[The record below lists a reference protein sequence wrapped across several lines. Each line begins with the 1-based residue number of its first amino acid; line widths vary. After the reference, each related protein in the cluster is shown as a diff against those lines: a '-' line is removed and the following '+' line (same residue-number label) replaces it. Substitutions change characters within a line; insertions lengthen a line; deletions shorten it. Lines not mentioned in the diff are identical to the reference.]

1 MFAPPA
7 QIKIAAKMHRREIN
21 FAFAGLNGILSA
33 MLLHDEIKSALAAV
47 KYPGY
52 SRDIVSFGLIKE
64 ISAANG
70 AVSVVLQLTSPNPD
84 AARQI
89 KTEAEQVLK
98 KLPGVNQAV
107 VEVKQPTTGQAETG
121 KSFGNQ
127 AKVPGVKRIIAVAS
141 GKGGV
146 GKSTFSVNLACALAR
161 SLSDQGR
168 PGRVGLMDCDIYG
181 PSVPLMIGV
190 NARPE
195 LDGDTLIP
203 LENFGVK
210 VMSMGLLIDADAP
223 VVWRGPMIM
232 KTISQFATNVRW
244 GELDVLLIDLPPGT
258 GDAQLSVAQSM
269 ALSGAIIVTTPQTAA
284 VSVALRGAAMFSK
297 VSVPILGVAENM
309 SYFEGPD
316 GSRQYLFG
324 QGGGLKVA
332 TALNSILL
340 GEVPL
345 DQTIRQGGD
354 HGIPVVISHPDGN
367 PARVFR
373 SVALTVLRGLEAG
386 V

>member
-1 MFAPPA
+1 MSLDKESVQKALG
-7 QIKIAAKMHRREIN
+7 QIR
-21 FAFAGLNGILSA
+21 
-33 MLLHDEIKSALAAV
+33 
-47 KYPGY
+47 YPGY
-52 SRDIVSFGLIKE
+52 SRDIVSFGLVKGIEVTLDGK
-64 ISAANG
+64 
-70 AVSVVLQLTSPNPD
+70 VSVGLAVTSADPEVPKKLYAEID
-84 AARQI
+84 AA
-89 KTEAEQVLK
+89 LK
-98 KLPGVNQAV
+98 ALGARLPEIAITVTVPKGAPAAAAPAAPAKLPADAGVGQ
-107 VEVKQPTTGQAETG
+107 VKH
-121 KSFGNQ
+121 
-127 AKVPGVKRIIAVAS
+127 IIAVAS

-146 GKSTFSVNLACALAR
+146 GKSTFAVNLACALAR
-161 SLSDQGR
+161 DLAERGR

-190 NARPE
+190 NARPL

-258 GDAQLSVAQSM
+258 GDAQLSIAQSM

-284 VSVALRGAAMFSK
+284 VSVALRGAAMFAK
-297 VSVPILGVAENM
+297 VGVPILGVAENM
-309 SYFEGPD
+309 SFLEGAD

-332 TALNSILL
+332 TALDSILL

-345 DQTIRQGGD
+345 DQAIRQGGD

-373 SVALTVLRGLEAG
+373 SIGLTVLNGLEKAS
-386 V
+386 

>member
-1 MFAPPA
+1 MPLDKETI
-7 QIKIAAKMHRREIN
+7 QQ
-21 FAFAGLNGILSA
+21 
-33 MLLHDEIKSALAAV
+33 ALGKV
-47 KYPGY
+47 RYPGY
-52 SRDIVSFGLIKE
+52 SRDIVSFGLLKGIEVTLDGKVTVGLAVTSADPAIPKQLYVEVEAALKAVGAVNPE
-64 ISAANG
+64 IAITVTVPKGTPSAAG
-70 AVSVVLQLTSPNPD
+70 AT
-84 AARQI
+84 AA
-89 KTEAEQVLK
+89 TT
-98 KLPGVNQAV
+98 KLPANAGVGQ
-107 VEVKQPTTGQAETG
+107 VKH
-121 KSFGNQ
+121 
-127 AKVPGVKRIIAVAS
+127 IIAVAS

-309 SYFEGPD
+309 SYFEVPD

-345 DQTIRQGGD
+345 DQSIRQGGD

>member
-1 MFAPPA
+1 MALDKDSV
-7 QIKIAAKMHRREIN
+7 QK
-21 FAFAGLNGILSA
+21 
-33 MLLHDEIKSALAAV
+33 ALAQV
-47 KYPGY
+47 RYPGF
-52 SRDIVSFGLIKE
+52 SRDIVSFGLLKGIEVSPDGKVAVGLAVTTADPE
-64 ISAANG
+64 IPKKLYADIE
-70 AVSVVLQLTSPNPD
+70 AVLVALG
-84 AARQI
+84 ARQPEI
-89 KTEAEQVLK
+89 AITVTVPKGSPAAAAPAAPT
-98 KLPGVNQAV
+98 KLPADAGVGQ
-107 VEVKQPTTGQAETG
+107 VKH
-121 KSFGNQ
+121 
-127 AKVPGVKRIIAVAS
+127 IIAVAS

-146 GKSTFSVNLACALAR
+146 GKSTFAVNLACALAR
-161 SLSDQGR
+161 DLAEKGR

-190 NARPE
+190 NARPL

-258 GDAQLSVAQSM
+258 GDAQLSIAQSM

-284 VSVALRGAAMFSK
+284 VSVALRGAAMFAK
-297 VSVPILGVAENM
+297 VGVPILGVAENM
-309 SYFEGPD
+309 SFLEGAD

-332 TALNSILL
+332 TALDSILL

-345 DQTIRQGGD
+345 DQAIRQGGD

-373 SVALTVLRGLEAG
+373 SIGLTVLNGLEKAS
-386 V
+386 

>member
-1 MFAPPA
+1 MSLDKESV
-7 QIKIAAKMHRREIN
+7 QK
-21 FAFAGLNGILSA
+21 
-33 MLLHDEIKSALAAV
+33 ALGQV
-47 KYPGY
+47 RYPGY
-52 SRDIVSFGLIKE
+52 SRDIVSFGLVKGIEVTLDGK
-64 ISAANG
+64 
-70 AVSVVLQLTSPNPD
+70 VSVGLAVTSADPEIPKKLYADIETVLKGLG
-84 AARQI
+84 ARQPEI
-89 KTEAEQVLK
+89 AITVTVPKGAPAAAAPSAPA
-98 KLPGVNQAV
+98 KLPANAGVGQ
-107 VEVKQPTTGQAETG
+107 VKH
-121 KSFGNQ
+121 
-127 AKVPGVKRIIAVAS
+127 IIAVAS

-146 GKSTFSVNLACALAR
+146 GKSTFAVNLACALAR
-161 SLSDQGR
+161 DLAERGR

-190 NARPE
+190 NARPMLE
-195 LDGDTLIP
+195 GDTLIP

-258 GDAQLSVAQSM
+258 GDAQLSIAQSM

-284 VSVALRGAAMFSK
+284 VSVALRGAAMFAK
-297 VSVPILGVAENM
+297 VGVPILGVAENM
-309 SYFEGPD
+309 SFLEGAD
-316 GSRQYLFG
+316 GSRQHLFG

-332 TALNSILL
+332 TALDSILL

-345 DQTIRQGGD
+345 DPAIRQGGD

-373 SVALTVLRGLEAG
+373 SIGLTVLNGLQKAS
-386 V
+386 

>member
-1 MFAPPA
+1 MSLDKESVQKALG
-7 QIKIAAKMHRREIN
+7 QIR
-21 FAFAGLNGILSA
+21 
-33 MLLHDEIKSALAAV
+33 
-47 KYPGY
+47 YPGY
-52 SRDIVSFGLIKE
+52 SRDIVSFGLVKGIEVTLDGK
-64 ISAANG
+64 
-70 AVSVVLQLTSPNPD
+70 VSVGLAVTSADPEVPKKLY
-84 AARQI
+84 AEIEAALKALGARQPEI
-89 KTEAEQVLK
+89 AITVTVPKGAPAAPAAAAPT
-98 KLPGVNQAV
+98 KLPADAGVGQ
-107 VEVKQPTTGQAETG
+107 VKH
-121 KSFGNQ
+121 
-127 AKVPGVKRIIAVAS
+127 IIAVAS

-146 GKSTFSVNLACALAR
+146 GKSTFAVNLACALAR
-161 SLSDQGR
+161 DLAEKGR

-190 NARPE
+190 NARPL

-258 GDAQLSVAQSM
+258 GDAQLSIAQSM

-284 VSVALRGAAMFSK
+284 VSVALRGAAMFAK
-297 VSVPILGVAENM
+297 VGVPILGVAENM
-309 SYFEGPD
+309 SFLEAAD

-332 TALNSILL
+332 TALDSILL

-345 DQTIRQGGD
+345 DPAIRQGGD

-373 SVALTVLRGLEAG
+373 SIGLTVLNGLEKAS
-386 V
+386 

>member
-1 MFAPPA
+1 MSLDKESVQKALG
-7 QIKIAAKMHRREIN
+7 QIR
-21 FAFAGLNGILSA
+21 
-33 MLLHDEIKSALAAV
+33 
-47 KYPGY
+47 YPGY
-52 SRDIVSFGLIKE
+52 SRDIVSFGLVKGIEVTLDGK
-64 ISAANG
+64 
-70 AVSVVLQLTSPNPD
+70 VSVGLAVTSADPEVPKKLY
-84 AARQI
+84 AEIEAALKALGARQPEI
-89 KTEAEQVLK
+89 AITVTVPKGAPAAAAPAAPT
-98 KLPGVNQAV
+98 KLPADAGVGQ
-107 VEVKQPTTGQAETG
+107 VKH
-121 KSFGNQ
+121 
-127 AKVPGVKRIIAVAS
+127 IIAVAS

-146 GKSTFSVNLACALAR
+146 GKSTFAVNLACALAR
-161 SLSDQGR
+161 DLAERGR

-190 NARPE
+190 NARPL

-258 GDAQLSVAQSM
+258 GDAQLSIAQSM

-284 VSVALRGAAMFSK
+284 VSVALRGAAMFAK
-297 VSVPILGVAENM
+297 VGVPILGVAENM
-309 SYFEGPD
+309 SFLEAAD

-332 TALNSILL
+332 TALDSILL

-345 DQTIRQGGD
+345 DPAIRQGGD

-373 SVALTVLRGLEAG
+373 SIGLTVLNGLEKAS
-386 V
+386 

>member
-1 MFAPPA
+1 MSLDKESVQKALG
-7 QIKIAAKMHRREIN
+7 QIR
-21 FAFAGLNGILSA
+21 
-33 MLLHDEIKSALAAV
+33 
-47 KYPGY
+47 YPGY
-52 SRDIVSFGLIKE
+52 SRDIVSFGLVKGIEVTLDGK
-64 ISAANG
+64 
-70 AVSVVLQLTSPNPD
+70 VSVGLAVTSADPEVPKKLYAEID
-84 AARQI
+84 AALKALGARQPEI
-89 KTEAEQVLK
+89 AITVTVPKGAPAAAAPAAPT
-98 KLPGVNQAV
+98 KLPADAGVGQ
-107 VEVKQPTTGQAETG
+107 VKH
-121 KSFGNQ
+121 
-127 AKVPGVKRIIAVAS
+127 IIAVAS

-146 GKSTFSVNLACALAR
+146 GKSTFAVNLACALAR
-161 SLSDQGR
+161 DLAERGR

-190 NARPE
+190 NARPL

-258 GDAQLSVAQSM
+258 GDAQLSIAQSM

-284 VSVALRGAAMFSK
+284 VSVALRGAAMFAK
-297 VSVPILGVAENM
+297 VGVPILGVAENM
-309 SYFEGPD
+309 SFLEGAD

-332 TALNSILL
+332 TALDSILL

-345 DQTIRQGGD
+345 DPAIRQGGD

-373 SVALTVLRGLEAG
+373 SIGLTVLNGLQKAS
-386 V
+386 

>member
-1 MFAPPA
+1 MSLDKESVQKALG
-7 QIKIAAKMHRREIN
+7 QIR
-21 FAFAGLNGILSA
+21 
-33 MLLHDEIKSALAAV
+33 
-47 KYPGY
+47 YPGY
-52 SRDIVSFGLIKE
+52 SRDIVSFGLVKGIEVTLDGK
-64 ISAANG
+64 
-70 AVSVVLQLTSPNPD
+70 VSVGLAVTSADPEVPKKLYAEID
-84 AARQI
+84 AALKALGARQPEI
-89 KTEAEQVLK
+89 AITVTVPKGAPAAAAPAAPT
-98 KLPGVNQAV
+98 KLPADAGVGQ
-107 VEVKQPTTGQAETG
+107 VKH
-121 KSFGNQ
+121 
-127 AKVPGVKRIIAVAS
+127 IIAVAS

-146 GKSTFSVNLACALAR
+146 GKSTFAVNLACALAR
-161 SLSDQGR
+161 DLAERGR

-190 NARPE
+190 NARPLLE
-195 LDGDTLIP
+195 GDTLIP

-258 GDAQLSVAQSM
+258 GDAQLSIAQSM

-284 VSVALRGAAMFSK
+284 VSVALRGAAMFAK
-297 VSVPILGVAENM
+297 VGVPILGVAENM
-309 SYFEGPD
+309 SFLEAAD

-332 TALNSILL
+332 TALDSILL

-345 DQTIRQGGD
+345 DPAIRQGGD

-373 SVALTVLRGLEAG
+373 SIGLTVLNGLQKAS
-386 V
+386 

>member
-1 MFAPPA
+1 VG
-7 QIKIAAKMHRREIN
+7 Q
-21 FAFAGLNGILSA
+21 
-33 MLLHDEIKSALAAV
+33 V
-47 KYPGY
+47 KH
-52 SRDIVSFGLIKE
+52 IV
-64 ISAANG
+64 
-70 AVSVVLQLTSPNPD
+70 
-84 AARQI
+84 
-89 KTEAEQVLK
+89 
-98 KLPGVNQAV
+98 
-107 VEVKQPTTGQAETG
+107 
-121 KSFGNQ
+121 
-127 AKVPGVKRIIAVAS
+127 AVAS

-146 GKSTFSVNLACALAR
+146 GKSTFAVNLACALAR
-161 SLSDQGR
+161 DLAEKGR

-190 NARPE
+190 NARPL

-210 VMSMGLLIDADAP
+210 IMSMGLLIDADAP

-258 GDAQLSVAQSM
+258 GDAQLSIAQSL

-284 VSVALRGAAMFSK
+284 VSVALRGAAMFAK
-297 VSVPILGVAENM
+297 VGVPILGVAENM
-309 SYFEGPD
+309 SFLEGAD

-332 TALNSILL
+332 TALDSILL

-345 DQTIRQGGD
+345 DPAIRQGGD

-373 SVALTVLRGLEAG
+373 SIGLTVLNGLEKAS
-386 V
+386 

>member
-1 MFAPPA
+1 MSLDKETI
-7 QIKIAAKMHRREIN
+7 QK
-21 FAFAGLNGILSA
+21 
-33 MLLHDEIKSALAAV
+33 ALGQV
-47 KYPGY
+47 RYPGY
-52 SRDIVSFGLIKE
+52 SRDIVSFGLVKGIEVTLDGKVSVGLAVT
-64 ISAANG
+64 SADPEVPRKLYADIEAALKAAG
-70 AVSVVLQLTSPNPD
+70 AVKPEIAITVTVPKGAP
-84 AARQI
+84 AA
-89 KTEAEQVLK
+89 TPAAGA
-98 KLPGVNQAV
+98 KLPADAGVGR
-107 VEVKQPTTGQAETG
+107 VKH
-121 KSFGNQ
+121 
-127 AKVPGVKRIIAVAS
+127 IIAVAS

-146 GKSTFSVNLACALAR
+146 GKSTFAVNLACALAR
-161 SLSDQGR
+161 SLTDQGR

-190 NARPE
+190 NARPV

-258 GDAQLSVAQSM
+258 GDAQLSIAQSM

-284 VSVALRGAAMFSK
+284 VSVALRGAAMFEK
-297 VSVPILGVAENM
+297 VSVPIFGVAENM

-332 TALNSILL
+332 TALRTILL

-345 DQTIRQGGD
+345 DQAVRQGGD

-373 SVALTVLRGLEAG
+373 SVALTVLQGLEKQP
-386 V
+386 

>member
-1 MFAPPA
+1 MSLDKESVQKALG
-7 QIKIAAKMHRREIN
+7 QIR
-21 FAFAGLNGILSA
+21 
-33 MLLHDEIKSALAAV
+33 
-47 KYPGY
+47 YPGY
-52 SRDIVSFGLIKE
+52 SRDIVSFGLVKGIEVTLDGK
-64 ISAANG
+64 
-70 AVSVVLQLTSPNPD
+70 VSVGLAVTSADPEVPKKLY
-84 AARQI
+84 AEIEAALKALGARQPEI
-89 KTEAEQVLK
+89 AITVTVPKGAPAAAAPAAPT
-98 KLPGVNQAV
+98 KLPADAGVGQ
-107 VEVKQPTTGQAETG
+107 VKH
-121 KSFGNQ
+121 
-127 AKVPGVKRIIAVAS
+127 IIAVAS

-146 GKSTFSVNLACALAR
+146 GKSTFAVNLACALAR
-161 SLSDQGR
+161 DLAEKGR

-190 NARPE
+190 NARPM

-258 GDAQLSVAQSM
+258 GDAQLSIAQSM

-284 VSVALRGAAMFSK
+284 VSVALRGAAMFAK
-297 VSVPILGVAENM
+297 VGVPILGVAENM
-309 SYFEGPD
+309 SFLEGAD

-332 TALNSILL
+332 TALDSILL

-345 DQTIRQGGD
+345 DPAIRQGGD
-354 HGIPVVISHPDGN
+354 HGLPVVISHPYGN

-373 SVALTVLRGLEAG
+373 SIGLTVLRGLETTK
-386 V
+386 

>member
-1 MFAPPA
+1 MSLDKESV
-7 QIKIAAKMHRREIN
+7 QK
-21 FAFAGLNGILSA
+21 
-33 MLLHDEIKSALAAV
+33 ALGQV
-47 KYPGY
+47 RYPGY
-52 SRDIVSFGLIKE
+52 SRDIVSFGLVKGIEVTLDGKVSIGLAVTSADPE
-64 ISAANG
+64 IPKKLYADIE
-70 AVSVVLQLTSPNPD
+70 AVLKGLG
-84 AARQI
+84 ARQPEI
-89 KTEAEQVLK
+89 AITVTVPKGAPAAAAPSAPA
-98 KLPGVNQAV
+98 KLPADAGVGQ
-107 VEVKQPTTGQAETG
+107 VKH
-121 KSFGNQ
+121 
-127 AKVPGVKRIIAVAS
+127 IIAVAS

-146 GKSTFSVNLACALAR
+146 GKSTFAVNLACALAR
-161 SLSDQGR
+161 DLAEKGR

-190 NARPE
+190 NARPM

-258 GDAQLSVAQSM
+258 GDAQLSIAQSM

-284 VSVALRGAAMFSK
+284 VSVALRGAAMFAK
-297 VSVPILGVAENM
+297 VGVPILGVAENM
-309 SYFEGPD
+309 SFLEGAD

-332 TALNSILL
+332 TALDSILL

-345 DQTIRQGGD
+345 DPAIRQGGD
-354 HGIPVVISHPDGN
+354 HGIPVVISHPDAN

-373 SVALTVLRGLEAG
+373 SIGLTVLRGLETTK
-386 V
+386 

>member
-1 MFAPPA
+1 MSLDKESVQKALG
-7 QIKIAAKMHRREIN
+7 QIR
-21 FAFAGLNGILSA
+21 
-33 MLLHDEIKSALAAV
+33 
-47 KYPGY
+47 YPGY
-52 SRDIVSFGLIKE
+52 SRDIVSFGLVKGIEVTLEGKVS
-64 ISAANG
+64 IGLAVTSADPE
-70 AVSVVLQLTSPNPD
+70 VP
-84 AARQI
+84 
-89 KTEAEQVLK
+89 K
-98 KLPGVNQAV
+98 KLYAEIESALKSLGAQSPEIAITVTVPKGTPSAPAPAKLPADAGVGK
-107 VEVKQPTTGQAETG
+107 VK
-121 KSFGNQ
+121 F
-127 AKVPGVKRIIAVAS
+127 IIAVAS

-146 GKSTFSVNLACALAR
+146 GKSTFAVNLACALSRA
-161 SLSDQGR
+161 LSDQGR
-168 PGRVGLMDCDIYG
+168 PGKVGLMDCDIYG

-190 NARPE
+190 NARPL

-258 GDAQLSVAQSM
+258 GDAQLSLAQAM

-284 VSVALRGAAMFSK
+284 VAVALRGAAMFEK
-297 VSVPILGVAENM
+297 VGVPILGVAENM
-309 SYFEGPD
+309 SFLEGTD

-332 TALNSILL
+332 TALQTILL

-354 HGIPVVISHPDGN
+354 HGIPVVISHPDSN
-367 PARVFR
+367 PARIFR
-373 SVALTVLRGLEAG
+373 SVGLTVLPGLEKKA
-386 V
+386 

>member
-1 MFAPPA
+1 MSLDKESVQKALG
-7 QIKIAAKMHRREIN
+7 QIR
-21 FAFAGLNGILSA
+21 
-33 MLLHDEIKSALAAV
+33 
-47 KYPGY
+47 YPGY
-52 SRDIVSFGLIKE
+52 SRDIVSFGLVKGIEVTLDGK
-64 ISAANG
+64 
-70 AVSVVLQLTSPNPD
+70 VSVGLAVTSADPEVPKKLY
-84 AARQI
+84 AEIEAALKALGARQPEI
-89 KTEAEQVLK
+89 AITVTVPKGSPAAAAPAAPT
-98 KLPGVNQAV
+98 KLPADAGVGQ
-107 VEVKQPTTGQAETG
+107 VKH
-121 KSFGNQ
+121 
-127 AKVPGVKRIIAVAS
+127 IIAVAS

-146 GKSTFSVNLACALAR
+146 GKSTFAVNLACALAR
-161 SLSDQGR
+161 DLAEKGR
-168 PGRVGLMDCDIYG
+168 PGRVGLMDCDIFG

-190 NARPE
+190 NARPH

-210 VMSMGLLIDADAP
+210 IMSMGLLIDADAP

-258 GDAQLSVAQSM
+258 GDAQLSIAQSM

-284 VSVALRGAAMFSK
+284 VSVALRGAAMFAK
-297 VSVPILGVAENM
+297 VGVPILGVAENM
-309 SYFEGPD
+309 SFLEAAD
-316 GSRQYLFG
+316 GSRQHLFG

-332 TALNSILL
+332 TALDSILL

-345 DQTIRQGGD
+345 DPAIRQGGD

-373 SVALTVLRGLEAG
+373 SIGLTVLNGLQKAS
-386 V
+386 

>member
-1 MFAPPA
+1 MSLDKESVQKALG
-7 QIKIAAKMHRREIN
+7 QIR
-21 FAFAGLNGILSA
+21 
-33 MLLHDEIKSALAAV
+33 
-47 KYPGY
+47 YPGY
-52 SRDIVSFGLIKE
+52 SRDIVSFGLVKGIEVTLDGK
-64 ISAANG
+64 
-70 AVSVVLQLTSPNPD
+70 VSVGLAVTSADPEVP
-84 AARQI
+84 
-89 KTEAEQVLK
+89 K
-98 KLPGVNQAV
+98 KLYAEIEAALKALGASQPEIAITVTVPKGSPAAAAPAAPTKLPADAGVGQ
-107 VEVKQPTTGQAETG
+107 VKH
-121 KSFGNQ
+121 
-127 AKVPGVKRIIAVAS
+127 IIAVAS

-146 GKSTFSVNLACALAR
+146 GKSTFAVNLACALAR
-161 SLSDQGR
+161 DLAEKGR

-190 NARPE
+190 NARPL

-258 GDAQLSVAQSM
+258 GDAQLSIAQSM

-284 VSVALRGAAMFSK
+284 VSVALRGAAMFAK
-297 VSVPILGVAENM
+297 VGVPILGVAENM
-309 SYFEGPD
+309 SFLEAAD

-332 TALNSILL
+332 TALDSILL

-345 DQTIRQGGD
+345 DPAIRQGGD

-373 SVALTVLRGLEAG
+373 SIGLTVLNGLQKAS
-386 V
+386 

>member
-1 MFAPPA
+1 MSLDKESVQKALG
-7 QIKIAAKMHRREIN
+7 QIR
-21 FAFAGLNGILSA
+21 
-33 MLLHDEIKSALAAV
+33 
-47 KYPGY
+47 YPGY
-52 SRDIVSFGLIKE
+52 SRDIVSFGLVKGIEVTLDGK
-64 ISAANG
+64 
-70 AVSVVLQLTSPNPD
+70 VSVGLAVTSADPEVPKKLYAEID
-84 AARQI
+84 AALKALGARQPEI
-89 KTEAEQVLK
+89 AITVTVPKGAPAAAAPAAPT
-98 KLPGVNQAV
+98 KLPADAGVGQ
-107 VEVKQPTTGQAETG
+107 VKH
-121 KSFGNQ
+121 
-127 AKVPGVKRIIAVAS
+127 IIAVAS

-146 GKSTFSVNLACALAR
+146 GKSTFAVNLACALAR
-161 SLSDQGR
+161 DLAERGR

-190 NARPE
+190 NARPL
-195 LDGDTLIP
+195 LDG
-203 LENFGVK
+203 
-210 VMSMGLLIDADAP
+210 DAP

-258 GDAQLSVAQSM
+258 GDAQLSIAQSM

-284 VSVALRGAAMFSK
+284 VSVALRGAAMFAK
-297 VSVPILGVAENM
+297 VGVPILGVAENM
-309 SYFEGPD
+309 SFLEAAD

-332 TALNSILL
+332 TALDSILL

-345 DQTIRQGGD
+345 DPAIRQGGD

-373 SVALTVLRGLEAG
+373 SIGLTVLNGLEKAS
-386 V
+386 

>member
-1 MFAPPA
+1 MSLDKESV
-7 QIKIAAKMHRREIN
+7 QK
-21 FAFAGLNGILSA
+21 
-33 MLLHDEIKSALAAV
+33 ALGQV
-47 KYPGY
+47 RYPGY
-52 SRDIVSFGLIKE
+52 SRDIVSFGLVKGIEVTLEGK
-64 ISAANG
+64 
-70 AVSVVLQLTSPNPD
+70 VSVGLAVTSADPEVPKKLYAD
-84 AARQI
+84 I
-89 KTEAEQVLK
+89 EAVLK
-98 KLPGVNQAV
+98 AIGAKNPEIAITVTVPKGTPPPAGAPTATAKLPADAGVGK
-107 VEVKQPTTGQAETG
+107 VK
-121 KSFGNQ
+121 F
-127 AKVPGVKRIIAVAS
+127 IIAVAS

-146 GKSTFSVNLACALAR
+146 GKSTFAVNLACALAR
-161 SLSDQGR
+161 ALSDQGR
-168 PGRVGLMDCDIYG
+168 PGKVGLMDCDIYG

-190 NARPE
+190 NGRPM

-258 GDAQLSVAQSM
+258 GDAQLSIAQAM

-284 VSVALRGAAMFSK
+284 VAVALRGAAMFAK
-297 VSVPILGVAENM
+297 VGVPILGVAENM
-309 SYFEGPD
+309 SFLEGAD

-332 TALNSILL
+332 TALQTILL

-345 DQTIRQGGD
+345 DQTIRVGGD
-354 HGIPVVISHPDGN
+354 HGIPVVISHPDSN

-373 SVALTVLRGLEAG
+373 SVGLTVLQGLEQQA
-386 V
+386 

>member
-1 MFAPPA
+1 MSLDKESVQKALG
-7 QIKIAAKMHRREIN
+7 QIR
-21 FAFAGLNGILSA
+21 
-33 MLLHDEIKSALAAV
+33 
-47 KYPGY
+47 YPGY
-52 SRDIVSFGLIKE
+52 SRDIVSFGLVKGIEVTLEGKVS
-64 ISAANG
+64 IGLAVTSADPE
-70 AVSVVLQLTSPNPD
+70 VP
-84 AARQI
+84 
-89 KTEAEQVLK
+89 K
-98 KLPGVNQAV
+98 KLYAEIEAALKALGAHSPEIAITVTVPKGAPPAAGAPVAPTKLPADAGVGK
-107 VEVKQPTTGQAETG
+107 VKH
-121 KSFGNQ
+121 
-127 AKVPGVKRIIAVAS
+127 IIAVAS

-146 GKSTFSVNLACALAR
+146 GKSTFAVNLACALAR
-161 SLSDQGR
+161 ALSDQGR
-168 PGRVGLMDCDIYG
+168 PGKVGLMDCDIYG

-190 NARPE
+190 NGRPM

-210 VMSMGLLIDADAP
+210 IMSMGLLIDADAP

-258 GDAQLSVAQSM
+258 GDAQLSIAQAM

-284 VSVALRGAAMFSK
+284 VAVALRGAAMFAK
-297 VSVPILGVAENM
+297 VGVPILGVAENM
-309 SYFEGPD
+309 SFLEGAD

-332 TALNSILL
+332 TALQTILL

-345 DQTIRQGGD
+345 DQTIRVGGD
-354 HGIPVVISHPDGN
+354 HGIPVVISHPDSN

-373 SVALTVLRGLEAG
+373 SVGLTVLQGLEQQA
-386 V
+386 

>member
-1 MFAPPA
+1 MSLDKESVQKALG
-7 QIKIAAKMHRREIN
+7 QIR
-21 FAFAGLNGILSA
+21 
-33 MLLHDEIKSALAAV
+33 
-47 KYPGY
+47 YPGY
-52 SRDIVSFGLIKE
+52 SRDIVSFGLVKGIEVTLDGK
-64 ISAANG
+64 
-70 AVSVVLQLTSPNPD
+70 VSVGLAVTSADPEVPKKLYAEID
-84 AARQI
+84 AALKALGARQPEI
-89 KTEAEQVLK
+89 AITVTVPKGAPAAAAPAAPT
-98 KLPGVNQAV
+98 KLPADAGVGQ
-107 VEVKQPTTGQAETG
+107 VKH
-121 KSFGNQ
+121 
-127 AKVPGVKRIIAVAS
+127 IIAVAS

-146 GKSTFSVNLACALAR
+146 GKSTFAVNLACALAR
-161 SLSDQGR
+161 DLAELGR

-190 NARPE
+190 NARPL

-258 GDAQLSVAQSM
+258 GDAQLSIAQSM

-284 VSVALRGAAMFSK
+284 VSVALRGAAMFAK
-297 VSVPILGVAENM
+297 VGVPILGVAENM
-309 SYFEGPD
+309 SFLEGAD

-332 TALNSILL
+332 TALDSILL

-345 DQTIRQGGD
+345 DQAIRQGGD

-373 SVALTVLRGLEAG
+373 SIGLTVLNGLEKAS
-386 V
+386 

>member
-1 MFAPPA
+1 MSLDKESV
-7 QIKIAAKMHRREIN
+7 QK
-21 FAFAGLNGILSA
+21 
-33 MLLHDEIKSALAAV
+33 ALGQV
-47 KYPGY
+47 RYPGY
-52 SRDIVSFGLIKE
+52 SRDIVSFGLVKGIEVTLDGK
-64 ISAANG
+64 
-70 AVSVVLQLTSPNPD
+70 VSVGLAVTSADPEIPKKLYADIETVLKGLG
-84 AARQI
+84 ARQPEI
-89 KTEAEQVLK
+89 AITVTVPKGAPAAAAPSAPA
-98 KLPGVNQAV
+98 KLPADAGVGQ
-107 VEVKQPTTGQAETG
+107 VKH
-121 KSFGNQ
+121 
-127 AKVPGVKRIIAVAS
+127 IIAVAS

-146 GKSTFSVNLACALAR
+146 GKSTFAVNLACALAR
-161 SLSDQGR
+161 DLAERGR

-190 NARPE
+190 NARPMLE
-195 LDGDTLIP
+195 GDTLIP

-258 GDAQLSVAQSM
+258 GDAQLSIAQSM

-284 VSVALRGAAMFSK
+284 VSVALRGAAMFAK
-297 VSVPILGVAENM
+297 VGVPILGVAENM
-309 SYFEGPD
+309 SFLEGAD
-316 GSRQYLFG
+316 GSRQHLFG

-332 TALNSILL
+332 TALDSILL

-345 DQTIRQGGD
+345 DPAIRQGGD

-373 SVALTVLRGLEAG
+373 SIGLTVLNGLQKAS
-386 V
+386 

>member
-1 MFAPPA
+1 MSLDKESVQKALG
-7 QIKIAAKMHRREIN
+7 QIR
-21 FAFAGLNGILSA
+21 
-33 MLLHDEIKSALAAV
+33 
-47 KYPGY
+47 YPGY
-52 SRDIVSFGLIKE
+52 SRDIVSFGLVKGIEVTLDGK
-64 ISAANG
+64 
-70 AVSVVLQLTSPNPD
+70 VSVGLAVTSADPEVPKKLYAEID
-84 AARQI
+84 AALKALGARQPEI
-89 KTEAEQVLK
+89 AITVTVPKGAPAAAAPAAPT
-98 KLPGVNQAV
+98 KLPADAGVGQ
-107 VEVKQPTTGQAETG
+107 VKH
-121 KSFGNQ
+121 
-127 AKVPGVKRIIAVAS
+127 IIAVAS

-146 GKSTFSVNLACALAR
+146 GKSTFAVNLACALAR
-161 SLSDQGR
+161 DLAEKGR

-190 NARPE
+190 NARPL

-258 GDAQLSVAQSM
+258 GDAQLSIAQSM
-269 ALSGAIIVTTPQTAA
+269 ALSGAVIVTTPQTAA
-284 VSVALRGAAMFSK
+284 VAVALRGAAMFAK
-297 VSVPILGVAENM
+297 VGVPILGVAENM
-309 SYFEGPD
+309 SFLEAAD

-345 DQTIRQGGD
+345 DPAIRQGGD

-373 SVALTVLRGLEAG
+373 SIGLTVLRGLETTK
-386 V
+386 

>member
-1 MFAPPA
+1 MSLDKESVQKALG
-7 QIKIAAKMHRREIN
+7 QIR
-21 FAFAGLNGILSA
+21 
-33 MLLHDEIKSALAAV
+33 
-47 KYPGY
+47 YPGY
-52 SRDIVSFGLIKE
+52 SRDIVSFGLVKGIEVTLEGK
-64 ISAANG
+64 
-70 AVSVVLQLTSPNPD
+70 VSVGLAVTSADPEVPKKLY
-84 AARQI
+84 AEIEAALKALGARQPEI
-89 KTEAEQVLK
+89 AITVTVPKGAPAAAAPAAPT
-98 KLPGVNQAV
+98 KLPADAGVGQ
-107 VEVKQPTTGQAETG
+107 VKH
-121 KSFGNQ
+121 
-127 AKVPGVKRIIAVAS
+127 IIAVAS

-146 GKSTFSVNLACALAR
+146 GKSTFAVNLACALAR
-161 SLSDQGR
+161 DLAEKGR

-190 NARPE
+190 NARPMLE
-195 LDGDTLIP
+195 GDTLIP

-258 GDAQLSVAQSM
+258 GDAQLSIAQSM

-284 VSVALRGAAMFSK
+284 VSVALRGAAMFAK
-297 VSVPILGVAENM
+297 VGVPILGVAENM
-309 SYFEGPD
+309 SFLEGAD

-332 TALNSILL
+332 TALDSILL

-345 DQTIRQGGD
+345 DPAIRQGGD

-373 SVALTVLRGLEAG
+373 SIGLTVLNGLQK
-386 V
+386 VS

>member
-1 MFAPPA
+1 MSLDKESVQKALG
-7 QIKIAAKMHRREIN
+7 QIR
-21 FAFAGLNGILSA
+21 
-33 MLLHDEIKSALAAV
+33 
-47 KYPGY
+47 YPGY
-52 SRDIVSFGLIKE
+52 SRDIVSFGLVKGIEVTLDGK
-64 ISAANG
+64 
-70 AVSVVLQLTSPNPD
+70 VSVGLAVTSADPEVPKKLY
-84 AARQI
+84 AEI
-89 KTEAEQVLK
+89 EAVLK
-98 KLPGVNQAV
+98 ALGASQPEIAITVTVPKGAPAAATPAAPTKLPADAGVGQ
-107 VEVKQPTTGQAETG
+107 VKH
-121 KSFGNQ
+121 
-127 AKVPGVKRIIAVAS
+127 IIAVAS

-146 GKSTFSVNLACALAR
+146 GKSTFAVNLACALAR
-161 SLSDQGR
+161 DLAEKGR

-190 NARPE
+190 NARPL

-258 GDAQLSVAQSM
+258 GDAQLSIAQSM
-269 ALSGAIIVTTPQTAA
+269 ALSGAVIVTTPQTAA
-284 VSVALRGAAMFSK
+284 VSVALRGAAMFAK
-297 VSVPILGVAENM
+297 VGVPILGVAENM
-309 SYFEGPD
+309 SFLEAAD

-345 DQTIRQGGD
+345 DPAIRQGGD

-373 SVALTVLRGLEAG
+373 SIGLTVLRGLETTK
-386 V
+386 

>member
-1 MFAPPA
+1 MSLDKESVQKALG
-7 QIKIAAKMHRREIN
+7 QIR
-21 FAFAGLNGILSA
+21 
-33 MLLHDEIKSALAAV
+33 
-47 KYPGY
+47 YPGY
-52 SRDIVSFGLIKE
+52 SRDIVSFGLVKGIEVTLDGK
-64 ISAANG
+64 
-70 AVSVVLQLTSPNPD
+70 VSVGLAVTSADPEVPKKLYAEID
-84 AARQI
+84 AALKALGARQPEI
-89 KTEAEQVLK
+89 AITVTVPKGAPAAAAPT
-98 KLPGVNQAV
+98 KLPADAGVGQ
-107 VEVKQPTTGQAETG
+107 VKH
-121 KSFGNQ
+121 
-127 AKVPGVKRIIAVAS
+127 IIAVAS

-146 GKSTFSVNLACALAR
+146 GKSTFAVNLACALAR
-161 SLSDQGR
+161 DLAERGR

-190 NARPE
+190 NARPL

-258 GDAQLSVAQSM
+258 GDAQLSIAQSM

-284 VSVALRGAAMFSK
+284 VSVALRGAAMFAK
-297 VSVPILGVAENM
+297 VGVPILGVAENM
-309 SYFEGPD
+309 SFLEGAD

-332 TALNSILL
+332 TALDSILL

-345 DQTIRQGGD
+345 DPAIRQGGD

-373 SVALTVLRGLEAG
+373 SIGLTVLNGLEKAS
-386 V
+386 

>member
-1 MFAPPA
+1 MSLDKESV
-7 QIKIAAKMHRREIN
+7 QK
-21 FAFAGLNGILSA
+21 
-33 MLLHDEIKSALAAV
+33 ALGQV
-47 KYPGY
+47 RYPGY
-52 SRDIVSFGLIKE
+52 SRDIVSFGLVKGIEVTLEGK
-64 ISAANG
+64 
-70 AVSVVLQLTSPNPD
+70 VSVGLAVTSSDPEVPKKLYAD
-84 AARQI
+84 I
-89 KTEAEQVLK
+89 EAVLK
-98 KLPGVNQAV
+98 AIGAKNPEIAITVTVPTGAPPAAGTPAAPAKLPADAGVGK
-107 VEVKQPTTGQAETG
+107 VK
-121 KSFGNQ
+121 F
-127 AKVPGVKRIIAVAS
+127 IIAVAS

-146 GKSTFSVNLACALAR
+146 GKSTFAVNLACALAR
-161 SLSDQGR
+161 ALSDQGR
-168 PGRVGLMDCDIYG
+168 PGKVGLMDCDIYG

-190 NARPE
+190 NGRPM
-195 LDGDTLIP
+195 LAGDTLIP

-258 GDAQLSVAQSM
+258 GDAQLSIAQAM

-284 VSVALRGAAMFSK
+284 VAVALRGAAMFAK
-297 VSVPILGVAENM
+297 VGVPILGVAENM
-309 SYFEGPD
+309 SFLEAAD

-332 TALNSILL
+332 TALQTILL

-345 DQTIRQGGD
+345 DQTIRVGGD
-354 HGIPVVISHPDGN
+354 HGIPVVISHPDSN

-373 SVALTVLRGLEAG
+373 SVGLTVLQGLEKQA
-386 V
+386 

>member
-1 MFAPPA
+1 MSLDKESVQKALG
-7 QIKIAAKMHRREIN
+7 QIR
-21 FAFAGLNGILSA
+21 
-33 MLLHDEIKSALAAV
+33 
-47 KYPGY
+47 YPGY
-52 SRDIVSFGLIKE
+52 SRDIVSFGLVKGIEVTLDGK
-64 ISAANG
+64 
-70 AVSVVLQLTSPNPD
+70 VSVGLAVTSADPEVPKKLY
-84 AARQI
+84 AEIEAALKALGARQPEI
-89 KTEAEQVLK
+89 AITVTVPKGAPAAAAPT
-98 KLPGVNQAV
+98 KLPADAGVGQ
-107 VEVKQPTTGQAETG
+107 VKH
-121 KSFGNQ
+121 
-127 AKVPGVKRIIAVAS
+127 IIAVAS

-146 GKSTFSVNLACALAR
+146 GKSTFAVNLACALAR
-161 SLSDQGR
+161 DLAEKGR

-190 NARPE
+190 NARPL

-258 GDAQLSVAQSM
+258 GDAQLSIAQSM

-284 VSVALRGAAMFSK
+284 VSVALRGAAMFAK
-297 VSVPILGVAENM
+297 VGVPILGVAENM
-309 SYFEGPD
+309 SFLEAAD

-332 TALNSILL
+332 TALDSILL

-345 DQTIRQGGD
+345 DPAIRQGGD
-354 HGIPVVISHPDGN
+354 QGIPVVISHPDGN

-373 SVALTVLRGLEAG
+373 SIGLTVLNGLEKAS
-386 V
+386 

>member
-1 MFAPPA
+1 MSLDKESVQKALG
-7 QIKIAAKMHRREIN
+7 QIR
-21 FAFAGLNGILSA
+21 
-33 MLLHDEIKSALAAV
+33 
-47 KYPGY
+47 YPGY
-52 SRDIVSFGLIKE
+52 SRDIVSFGLVKGIEVTLDGK
-64 ISAANG
+64 
-70 AVSVVLQLTSPNPD
+70 VSVGLAVTSADPEVPKKLY
-84 AARQI
+84 AEIEAALKALGARQPEI
-89 KTEAEQVLK
+89 AITVTVPKGAPAPTAPATPT
-98 KLPGVNQAV
+98 KLPADAGVGQ
-107 VEVKQPTTGQAETG
+107 VKH
-121 KSFGNQ
+121 
-127 AKVPGVKRIIAVAS
+127 IIAVAS

-146 GKSTFSVNLACALAR
+146 GKSTFAVNLACALAR
-161 SLSDQGR
+161 DLAEKGR

-190 NARPE
+190 NARPL

-258 GDAQLSVAQSM
+258 GDAQLSIAQSM

-284 VSVALRGAAMFSK
+284 VSVALRGAAMFAK
-297 VSVPILGVAENM
+297 VGVPILGVAENM
-309 SYFEGPD
+309 SFLEGAD

-332 TALNSILL
+332 TALDSILL

-345 DQTIRQGGD
+345 DPAIRQGGD

-373 SVALTVLRGLEAG
+373 SIGLTVLNGLQKAS
-386 V
+386 

>member
-1 MFAPPA
+1 MSLDKDSV
-7 QIKIAAKMHRREIN
+7 QQ
-21 FAFAGLNGILSA
+21 
-33 MLLHDEIKSALAAV
+33 ALGRIR
-47 KYPGY
+47 YPGY
-52 SRDIVSFGLIKE
+52 SRDIVSFGLVKGIEVTLEGK
-64 ISAANG
+64 
-70 AVSVVLQLTSPNPD
+70 VSVGLAVTSADPEVP
-84 AARQI
+84 
-89 KTEAEQVLK
+89 K
-98 KLPGVNQAV
+98 KLYADIEAALKAIGAQKPEIAITVTVPKGTPPAAGAPAATAKLPADAGVGK
-107 VEVKQPTTGQAETG
+107 VKH
-121 KSFGNQ
+121 
-127 AKVPGVKRIIAVAS
+127 IIAVAS

-146 GKSTFSVNLACALAR
+146 GKSTFAVNLACALAR
-161 SLSDQGR
+161 ALSDQGR
-168 PGRVGLMDCDIYG
+168 PGKVGLMDCDIYG

-190 NARPE
+190 NGRPLLE
-195 LDGDTLIP
+195 GDTLLP

-258 GDAQLSVAQSM
+258 GDAQLSIAQSM

-284 VSVALRGAAMFSK
+284 VSVALRGAAMFAK
-297 VSVPILGVAENM
+297 VGVPLLGVAENM
-309 SYFEGPD
+309 SFLEGAD
-316 GSRQYLFG
+316 GSRQHLFG

-332 TALNSILL
+332 TALNTVLL

-345 DQTIRQGGD
+345 DQTIRLGGD

-373 SVALTVLRGLEAG
+373 SVGLTVLQGLEKQA
-386 V
+386 

>member
-1 MFAPPA
+1 MSLDKESVQKALG
-7 QIKIAAKMHRREIN
+7 QIR
-21 FAFAGLNGILSA
+21 
-33 MLLHDEIKSALAAV
+33 
-47 KYPGY
+47 YPGY
-52 SRDIVSFGLIKE
+52 SRDIVSFGLVKGIEVTLDGK
-64 ISAANG
+64 
-70 AVSVVLQLTSPNPD
+70 VSVGLAVTSADPEVPKKLYAEID
-84 AARQI
+84 AALKALGARQPEI
-89 KTEAEQVLK
+89 AITVTVPKGSPAAAAPAAPT
-98 KLPGVNQAV
+98 KLPADAGV
-107 VEVKQPTTGQAETG
+107 GQ
-121 KSFGNQ
+121 
-127 AKVPGVKRIIAVAS
+127 VRHIIAVAS

-146 GKSTFSVNLACALAR
+146 GKSTFAVNLACALAR
-161 SLSDQGR
+161 DLAEKGR

-190 NARPE
+190 NARPLLE
-195 LDGDTLIP
+195 GDTLIP

-258 GDAQLSVAQSM
+258 GDAQLSIAQSM

-284 VSVALRGAAMFSK
+284 VSVALRGAAMFAK
-297 VSVPILGVAENM
+297 VGVPILGVAENM
-309 SYFEGPD
+309 SFLEAAD

-332 TALNSILL
+332 TALDSILL

-345 DQTIRQGGD
+345 DPAIRQGGD

-373 SVALTVLRGLEAG
+373 SIGLTVLNGLQKAS
-386 V
+386 

>member
-1 MFAPPA
+1 MSLDKESVQKALG
-7 QIKIAAKMHRREIN
+7 QIR
-21 FAFAGLNGILSA
+21 
-33 MLLHDEIKSALAAV
+33 
-47 KYPGY
+47 YPGY
-52 SRDIVSFGLIKE
+52 SRDIVSFGLVKGIEVTLDGK
-64 ISAANG
+64 
-70 AVSVVLQLTSPNPD
+70 VSVGLAVTSADPEIPKKLY
-84 AARQI
+84 AEIEAALKALGARQPEI
-89 KTEAEQVLK
+89 AITVTVPKGAPAAAAPAAPT
-98 KLPGVNQAV
+98 KLPADAGVGQ
-107 VEVKQPTTGQAETG
+107 VKH
-121 KSFGNQ
+121 
-127 AKVPGVKRIIAVAS
+127 IIAVAS

-146 GKSTFSVNLACALAR
+146 GKSTFAVNLACALAR
-161 SLSDQGR
+161 DLAEKGR

-190 NARPE
+190 NARPMLE
-195 LDGDTLIP
+195 GDTLIP

-258 GDAQLSVAQSM
+258 GDAQLSIAQSM

-284 VSVALRGAAMFSK
+284 VSVALRGAAMFAK
-297 VSVPILGVAENM
+297 VGVPILGVAENM
-309 SYFEGPD
+309 SFLEGAD

-332 TALNSILL
+332 TALDSILL

-345 DQTIRQGGD
+345 DQAIRMGGD

-373 SVALTVLRGLEAG
+373 SIGLTVLNGLHKAS
-386 V
+386 

>member
-1 MFAPPA
+1 MSLDKESVQKALG
-7 QIKIAAKMHRREIN
+7 QIR
-21 FAFAGLNGILSA
+21 
-33 MLLHDEIKSALAAV
+33 
-47 KYPGY
+47 YPGY
-52 SRDIVSFGLIKE
+52 SRDIISFGLVKGIEVTLDGK
-64 ISAANG
+64 
-70 AVSVVLQLTSPNPD
+70 VSVGLAVTSADPEVPKKLY
-84 AARQI
+84 AEIEAALKALGARQPEI
-89 KTEAEQVLK
+89 AITVTVPKGSPTAAAAAAPT
-98 KLPGVNQAV
+98 KLPADAGVGQ
-107 VEVKQPTTGQAETG
+107 VKH
-121 KSFGNQ
+121 
-127 AKVPGVKRIIAVAS
+127 IIAVAS

-146 GKSTFSVNLACALAR
+146 GKSTFAVNLACALAR
-161 SLSDQGR
+161 DLAEKGR

-190 NARPE
+190 NARPL

-210 VMSMGLLIDADAP
+210 IMSMGLLIDADAP

-258 GDAQLSVAQSM
+258 GDAQLSIAQSM

-284 VSVALRGAAMFSK
+284 VSVALRGAAMFAK
-297 VSVPILGVAENM
+297 VGVPILGVAENM
-309 SYFEGPD
+309 SFLEAAD

-332 TALNSILL
+332 TALDSILL

-345 DQTIRQGGD
+345 DPAIRQGGD

-373 SVALTVLRGLEAG
+373 SIGLTVLNGLEKAS
-386 V
+386 

>member
-1 MFAPPA
+1 MSPDKESVQKALG
-7 QIKIAAKMHRREIN
+7 QIR
-21 FAFAGLNGILSA
+21 
-33 MLLHDEIKSALAAV
+33 
-47 KYPGY
+47 YPGY
-52 SRDIVSFGLIKE
+52 SRDIVSFGLVKGIEVTLDGK
-64 ISAANG
+64 
-70 AVSVVLQLTSPNPD
+70 VSVGLAVTSADPEVPKKLYAEID
-84 AARQI
+84 AALKALGARQPEI
-89 KTEAEQVLK
+89 AITVTVPKGAPAAAAPAAPA
-98 KLPGVNQAV
+98 KLPADAGVGQ
-107 VEVKQPTTGQAETG
+107 VKH
-121 KSFGNQ
+121 
-127 AKVPGVKRIIAVAS
+127 IIAVAS

-146 GKSTFSVNLACALAR
+146 GKSTFAVNLACALAR
-161 SLSDQGR
+161 DLAERGR

-190 NARPE
+190 NARPL

-258 GDAQLSVAQSM
+258 GDAQLSIAQSM

-284 VSVALRGAAMFSK
+284 VSVALRGAAMFAK
-297 VSVPILGVAENM
+297 VGVPILGVAENM
-309 SYFEGPD
+309 SFLEGAD

-332 TALNSILL
+332 TALDSILL

-345 DQTIRQGGD
+345 DQAIRQGGD

-373 SVALTVLRGLEAG
+373 SIGLTVLNGLEKAS
-386 V
+386 